1 MKKCNSIKLASFAV
15 LLAGTALFTP
25 DFTVTAESTQNI
37 SSSSQVHDQKNR
49 NGWKQVMQET
59 VQLGAPGI
67 LAKAY
72 NNGKTSSY
80 TAGVAD
86 LSTKKPVKSD
96 YRFRIGSVTK
106 TFTAT
111 TVLQL
116 VGENRVQLDDSIEK
130 WLPGLIQGNG
140 YDGNQITI
148 RQLLNHTSGIAEYLK
163 SKDADIMNSKKTYTA
178 EEIVKIGLSLP
189 PDFSP
194 GKGWS
199 YSNTGYVIL
208 GMLIEKITG
217 NSYAEEIEKRIIE
230 PLDLSNTFLPGNSPV
245 IPGKNHARGYV
256 KTEGTSELKDITY
269 YNPSLANS
277 AGDMISNAD
286 DLNKFFSSLL
296 NGKLLKERELKEML
310 TTVPVEGKAVGDG
323 YGLGIYETKLPNGV
337 SVWGHG
343 GGIPGFTTFAGGV
356 IGGKHTLAV
365 SINSLD
371 EVDIVSQ
378 FNKMMQI
385 EFNK

>member
-1 MKKCNSIKLASFAV
+1 MKKCNLIKLASLAV
-15 LLAGTALFTP
+15 LLAGTTLLTP
-25 DFTVTAESTQNI
+25 GFTVKAESVQNV
-37 SSSSQVHDQKNR
+37 SSSSQSNDQKNH
-49 NGWKQVMQET
+49 NGWKRVMQET
-59 VQLGAPGI
+59 VQLGTPGI
-67 LAKAY
+67 LAKASK
-72 NNGKTSSY
+72 NGKTSSY

-86 LSTKKPVKSD
+86 LSTKKPMKSD
-96 YRFRIGSVTK
+96 YCFRIGSVTK
-106 TFTAT
+106 SFTAT

-116 VGENRVQLDDSIEK
+116 VGENRVHLDDPIEK

-140 YDGNQITI
+140 YDGKQITV

-163 SKDADIMNSKKTYTA
+163 SKDADIMNTKKSYTA

-208 GMLIEKITG
+208 GMLIEKVTG

-230 PLDLSNTFLPGNSPV
+230 PLDLSNTFLPGNSTV
-245 IPGKNHARGYV
+245 IPGSNHARGYV
-256 KTEGTSELKDITY
+256 KNDETSELKDVTY
-269 YNPSLANS
+269 YNPSIASS

-296 NGKLLKERELKEML
+296 GGKLLKERELKEML
-310 TTVPVEGKAVGDG
+310 TTVPTGREDIRDG

-337 SVWGHG
+337 SVWGHT
-343 GGIPGFTTFAGGV
+343 GGIPGFTTFAGGI

-365 SINSLD
+365 NANSLGGI
-371 EVDIVSQ
+371 DIGTQ

-385 EFNK
+385 EFGK

>member
-1 MKKCNSIKLASFAV
+1 MKTRNQIKLASLAV
-15 LLAGTALFTP
+15 LLASTTLFTP
-25 DFTVTAESTQNI
+25 GFTVKAESAQNI
-37 SSSSQVHDQKNR
+37 SNASQVHDQKNR
-49 NGWKQVMQET
+49 NTWKQVMQET
-59 VQLGAPGI
+59 VQLGAVGI
-67 LAKAY
+67 LANAS
-72 NNGKTSSY
+72 NDAKTSSY

-130 WLPGLIQGNG
+130 WLPGLVQGNG

-189 PDFSP
+189 QDFSP
-194 GKGWS
+194 GKDWL

-256 KTEGTSELKDITY
+256 KMEGTSEWQDITY
-269 YNPSLANS
+269 YNPSLANA

-286 DLNKFFSSLL
+286 DLNTFFSSLL
-296 NGKLLKERELKEML
+296 GGKLLKERELKEML
-310 TTVPVEGKAVGDG
+310 TTVPVKGKEVGDG

-356 IGGKHTLAV
+356 IGGKHTLAI
-365 SINSLD
+365 SINSIGGID
-371 EVDIVSQ
+371 VVPQ
-378 FNKMMQI
+378 FNKMMKI
-385 EFNK
+385 EFEK

>member
-1 MKKCNSIKLASFAV
+1 MKKCNAIKLTSLAV
-15 LLAGTALFTP
+15 LLAGTTLFTP
-25 DFTVTAESTQNI
+25 GFTVKAESVQNI
-37 SSSSQVHDQKNR
+37 SSPSQAHDQKNR
-49 NGWKQVMQET
+49 NGWKQVMQES
-59 VQLGAPGI
+59 VQLGTPGI
-67 LAKAY
+67 LAKTS
-72 NNGKTSSY
+72 NNGKTSIY

-86 LSTKKPVKSD
+86 LSTKKPMKSD

-116 VGENRVQLDDSIEK
+116 VGENRVQLDDPIEK

-178 EEIVKIGLSLP
+178 EEIVKMGLSLP

-230 PLDLSNTFLPGNSPV
+230 PLDLSNTFLPGNSTV
-245 IPGKNHARGYV
+245 IPGKNHARGYM
-256 KTEGTSELKDITY
+256 KMEGTSELKDITY
-269 YNPSLANS
+269 YNPSLAKS

-286 DLNKFFSSLL
+286 DLNTFFSSLL
-296 NGKLLKERELKEML
+296 GGKLLRENQLKEML
-310 TTVPVEGKAVGDG
+310 TTVPVEGKGVGDG

-337 SVWGHG
+337 SIWGHG
-343 GGIPGFTTFAGGV
+343 GAIPGFTTFAGGV
-356 IGGKHTLAV
+356 IGGKHTLAA
-365 SINSLD
+365 SINSLGAI
-371 EVDIVSQ
+371 DIITQ

>member
-116 VGENRVQLDDSIEK
+116 VGGNRVQLDDSIEK

-296 NGKLLKERELKEML
+296 SGKLLKERELKEML

>member
-256 KTEGTSELKDITY
+256 KTEGTSELKDITS

-296 NGKLLKERELKEML
+296 SGKLLKERELKEML

>member
-1 MKKCNSIKLASFAV
+1 MKKRNSMKLASFAV

-86 LSTKKPVKSD
+86 LSTKKLVKSD

-178 EEIVKIGLSLP
+178 EEIVKIGLALP

-269 YNPSLANS
+269 YNPSLANA

-296 NGKLLKERELKEML
+296 SGKLLKERELKEML
-310 TTVPVEGKAVGDG
+310 TTVPIEGKGVGDA

-337 SVWGHG
+337 SIWGHG

-356 IGGKHTLAV
+356 IGGKHTLAISLN
-365 SINSLD
+365 SIGG
-371 EVDIVSQ
+371 VDIVPQ

>member
-1 MKKCNSIKLASFAV
+1 MKKCNLIKVTSLSV
-15 LLAGTALFTP
+15 LLAGTTLFTP
-25 DFTVTAESTQNI
+25 VFTVKAESVQNI
-37 SSSSQVHDQKNR
+37 SSLSQSHDQKNR
-49 NGWKQVMQET
+49 NGWEQVMQET
-59 VQLGAPGI
+59 VQLGTPGV
-67 LAKAY
+67 LAKTS
-72 NNGKTSSY
+72 NKGRTSSY
-80 TAGVAD
+80 IAGVVD
-86 LSTKKPVKSD
+86 LSTKKPMKSD

-116 VGENRVQLDDSIEK
+116 VGENRVQLDDPIEK

-178 EEIVKIGLSLP
+178 EEIVKMGLSLP

-230 PLDLSNTFLPGNSPV
+230 PLDLSNTFLPGNSTV

-256 KTEGTSELKDITY
+256 KIDETSELKDITY

-296 NGKLLKERELKEML
+296 GGKLLKENQLKEML
-310 TTVPVEGKAVGDG
+310 TTVPVEGKEVGDG

-343 GGIPGFTTFAGGV
+343 GAIPGFTTFAGGV
-356 IGGKHTLAV
+356 IGGKHTFSV
-365 SINSLD
+365 SINSLG
-371 EVDIVSQ
+371 VIDIGTQ

>member
-1 MKKCNSIKLASFAV
+1 MKKCNSIKLASLAF
-15 LLAGTALFTP
+15 LLAGTTLFTP
-25 DFTVTAESTQNI
+25 GFTVKAESAQNI
-37 SSSSQVHDQKNR
+37 SSSSEAHDQKNR

-59 VQLGAPGI
+59 VQLGTPGI
-67 LAKAY
+67 LAKTS

-86 LSTKKPVKSD
+86 LSTKKSIKSE

-116 VGENRVQLDDSIEK
+116 VGENRIQLDDPIEK

-194 GKGWS
+194 GKGWL

-245 IPGKNHARGYV
+245 IPGKNHARGYM
-256 KTEGTSELKDITY
+256 KIDETSELKDMTY

-286 DLNKFFSSLL
+286 DLNKFFSFLL
-296 NGKLLKERELKEML
+296 GGKLLKERELKEML
-310 TTVPVEGKAVGDG
+310 TTVPIEGKGVGDG

-343 GGIPGFTTFAGGV
+343 GAIPGFTTFVGGV
-356 IGGKHTLAV
+356 MGGKHTLAV
-365 SINSLD
+365 NINSLGAMD
-371 EVDIVSQ
+371 VFTQ

-385 EFNK
+385 EFKK

>member
-1 MKKCNSIKLASFAV
+1 MKKCNSIKVASLAV
-15 LLAGTALFTP
+15 LLAGTTLITP
-25 DFTVTAESTQNI
+25 GFTVKAESTQNI
-37 SSSSQVHDQKNR
+37 SNLSKAHDQKNR
-49 NGWKQVMQET
+49 NGWKRVMQET

-96 YRFRIGSVTK
+96 YHFRVGSVTK

-178 EEIVKIGLSLP
+178 EEIVKIGLALP

-208 GMLIEKITG
+208 GMLTEKITG

-296 NGKLLKERELKEML
+296 SGKLLKERELKEML

>member
-1 MKKCNSIKLASFAV
+1 MKKCTSIKLASLAV
-15 LLAGTALFTP
+15 LLAGTTLFTP
-25 DFTVTAESTQNI
+25 GFTVKAESTQNI
-37 SSSSQVHDQKNR
+37 TSPSQAHDQKNR

-59 VQLGAPGI
+59 VQLGTPGI
-67 LAKAY
+67 LAKTS
-72 NNGKTSSY
+72 NNGKTSNY

-86 LSTKKPVKSD
+86 LYNKKPMKSD

-116 VGENRVQLDDSIEK
+116 VGENRVQLDDPIEK

-178 EEIVKIGLSLP
+178 EEIVKIGLSLS

-194 GKGWS
+194 GKEWL

-245 IPGKNHARGYV
+245 IPGKNHARGYM
-256 KTEGTSELKDITY
+256 KIDETSELKDMTY

-286 DLNKFFSSLL
+286 DLNKFFSFLL
-296 NGKLLKERELKEML
+296 GGKLLKERELKEML
-310 TTVPVEGKAVGDG
+310 TTVPIEEKGLGDG

-343 GGIPGFTTFAGGV
+343 GSIPGFTTFAGGV
-356 IGGKHTLAV
+356 MGGKHTLAV
-365 SINSLD
+365 NINSLGAI
-371 EVDIVSQ
+371 DIFTQ

-385 EFNK
+385 EFKK

>member
-1 MKKCNSIKLASFAV
+1 MKTRNQIKLASLAV
-15 LLAGTALFTP
+15 LLAGTTLFTP
-25 DFTVTAESTQNI
+25 GFTVKAESVQNI
-37 SSSSQVHDQKNR
+37 FNASQVHDQKNR
-49 NGWKQVMQET
+49 NTWKQVMQET
-59 VQLGAPGI
+59 VQLGAVGI
-67 LAKAY
+67 LAKAS
-72 NNGKTSSY
+72 NDAKTSSY

-96 YRFRIGSVTK
+96 YRFRVGSVTK

-116 VGENRVQLDDSIEK
+116 VGENRVKLDDSIEK

-194 GKGWS
+194 GKDWL

-256 KTEGTSELKDITY
+256 KMEGTGEWKDITY
-269 YNPSLANS
+269 YNPSLANA

-286 DLNKFFSSLL
+286 DLNTFFSSLL
-296 NGKLLKERELKEML
+296 GGKLLKERELKEML
-310 TTVPVEGKAVGDG
+310 TTVPVKGKEVGDG

-356 IGGKHTLAV
+356 IGGKHTLAI
-365 SINSLD
+365 SINSIGGID
-371 EVDIVSQ
+371 VVPQ

-385 EFNK
+385 EFKK

>member
-25 DFTVTAESTQNI
+25 GFTVTAESTQNI

-59 VQLGAPGI
+59 VQLGAVGI
-67 LAKAY
+67 LAKAS

-178 EEIVKIGLSLP
+178 EEIVKIGLALP

-296 NGKLLKERELKEML
+296 SGKLLKERELKEML

-323 YGLGIYETKLPNGV
+323 YGLGIYETKLPNSV

>member
-1 MKKCNSIKLASFAV
+1 MKKCNSMKLASLAV
-15 LLAGTALFTP
+15 LLAGTTLITP
-25 DFTVTAESTQNI
+25 DFTVKAESTQSI
-37 SSSSQVHDQKNR
+37 SNLSKAHEQKNR
-49 NGWKQVMQET
+49 NGWKRVMQET

-116 VGENRVQLDDSIEK
+116 VGENRLQLDDPIEK
-130 WLPGLIQGNG
+130 WLPGLVQGNG

-178 EEIVKIGLSLP
+178 EEIVKIGLALP

-194 GKGWS
+194 GKSWS

-256 KTEGTSELKDITY
+256 KMEGTGELKDITY
-269 YNPSLANS
+269 YNPSLANA

-296 NGKLLKERELKEML
+296 GGKLLKERELKEML
-310 TTVPVEGKAVGDG
+310 TTVPIEGKGVGDA

-356 IGGKHTLAV
+356 IGGKHTLAISLN
-365 SINSLD
+365 SIGG
-371 EVDIVSQ
+371 VDIVPQ

>member
-1 MKKCNSIKLASFAV
+1 MKKCNSIKLASLAV
-15 LLAGTALFTP
+15 LLAGTTLFTP
-25 DFTVTAESTQNI
+25 GFTVKAESVQNL
-37 SSSSQVHDQKNR
+37 SSPSQSDDQKNR

-59 VQLGAPGI
+59 VQLGTPGI
-67 LAKAY
+67 LAKTS

-86 LSTKKPVKSD
+86 LSTKKSIKSE

-116 VGENRVQLDDSIEK
+116 VGENRIQLDDPIEK

-163 SKDADIMNSKKTYTA
+163 SKDADIMNAKKTYTA

-194 GKGWS
+194 GKGWL

-245 IPGKNHARGYV
+245 IPGKNHARGYM
-256 KTEGTSELKDITY
+256 KIDETSELKDMTY

-286 DLNKFFSSLL
+286 DLNKFFSFLL
-296 NGKLLKERELKEML
+296 GGKLLKERELKEML
-310 TTVPVEGKAVGDG
+310 TTVPIEGKGVGDG

-343 GGIPGFTTFAGGV
+343 GAIPGFTTFVGGV
-356 IGGKHTLAV
+356 MGGKHTLAV
-365 SINSLD
+365 NINSLGAMD
-371 EVDIVSQ
+371 VFTQ

-385 EFNK
+385 EFKK

>member
-1 MKKCNSIKLASFAV
+1 MKLASLTV
-15 LLAGTALFTP
+15 LLAGTTLFTLG
-25 DFTVTAESTQNI
+25 FTVKAESTQSI
-37 SSSSQVHDQKNR
+37 SNLSKVHDQKNQ
-49 NGWKQVMQET
+49 NGWKQVLQET
-59 VQLGAPGI
+59 IKIGAPGV
-67 LAKAY
+67 LAKTS
-72 NNGKTSSY
+72 NKGKINSY

-86 LSTKKPVKSD
+86 LNTKKPVKSD

-116 VGENRVQLDDSIEK
+116 VGENRVQPDDPIEK
-130 WLPGLIQGNG
+130 WLPGLVQGNG

-163 SKDADIMNSKKTYTA
+163 SKDADVMNSKKTYTA

-194 GKGWS
+194 GKDWL

-256 KTEGTSELKDITY
+256 KIEETGELKDITY
-269 YNPSLANS
+269 YNPSLANA

-296 NGKLLKERELKEML
+296 GGKLLKERELKEML
-310 TTVPVEGKAVGDG
+310 TTVPIEGKGVGDG
-323 YGLGIYETKLPNGV
+323 YGLGIYKTKLSNGV

-343 GGIPGFTTFAGGV
+343 GSIPGFMTFAGGV
-356 IGGKHTLAV
+356 IGGKHTFAV
-365 SINSLD
+365 NVNSLGP
-371 EVDIVSQ
+371 VDILTQ
-378 FNKMMQI
+378 FNKMMQV

>member
-25 DFTVTAESTQNI
+25 GFTVTAESTQNI

-59 VQLGAPGI
+59 VQLGAVGI
-67 LAKAY
+67 LAKAS
-72 NNGKTSSY
+72 NSGKTSSF

-86 LSTKKPVKSD
+86 LSTKKPVNSD

-116 VGENRVQLDDSIEK
+116 VGENRLQLDDPIEK
-130 WLPGLIQGNG
+130 WLPGLVQGNG

-194 GKGWS
+194 GKDWL

-256 KTEGTSELKDITY
+256 KMEGTGELKDITY
-269 YNPSLANS
+269 YNPSLANA

-296 NGKLLKERELKEML
+296 GGKLLKERELKEML
-310 TTVPVEGKAVGDG
+310 TTVPIEGKGVGDA

-356 IGGKHTLAV
+356 IGGKHTLAISLN
-365 SINSLD
+365 SIGG
-371 EVDIVSQ
+371 VDIVPQ

>member
-1 MKKCNSIKLASFAV
+1 MKKCNLIKLASLAV
-15 LLAGTALFTP
+15 LLAGTTLFTP
-25 DFTVTAESTQNI
+25 GFQVKAESVQNI
-37 SSSSQVHDQKNR
+37 SSPSQSHDQKNR

-59 VQLGAPGI
+59 VQLGTPGV
-67 LAKAY
+67 LAKTS
-72 NNGKTSSY
+72 NNGKISSY

-86 LSTKKPVKSD
+86 LSTKKPMKSD

-116 VGENRVQLDDSIEK
+116 VGENRVQLDDPIEK
-130 WLPGLIQGNG
+130 WLPGLIQENG

-217 NSYAEEIEKRIIE
+217 NSYAEEIEKRIIG
-230 PLDLSNTFLPGNSPV
+230 PLDLSNTFLPGNSTV
-245 IPGKNHARGYV
+245 IPGKNHARGYM
-256 KTEGTSELKDITY
+256 KIDEKSDLKDMTD

-296 NGKLLKERELKEML
+296 GGKLLKENQLKEMI
-310 TTVPVEGKAVGDG
+310 TTVPVEGKGVGDG
-323 YGLGIYETKLPNGV
+323 YGLGIYETKLSNGV
-337 SVWGHG
+337 SIWGHA

-356 IGGKHTLAV
+356 IGGQHTFAV
-365 SINSLD
+365 SINSLGAI
-371 EVDIVSQ
+371 DIGTQ
-378 FNKMMQI
+378 FNKMMKI

>member
-15 LLAGTALFTP
+15 LLAGTTLFTP
-25 DFTVTAESTQNI
+25 GFTVKAESTQNI
-37 SSSSQVHDQKNR
+37 SSAPQVHDQKNR
-49 NGWKQVMQET
+49 NTWKQVMQET
-59 VQLGAPGI
+59 VQLGTPGI
-67 LAKAY
+67 LAKAS

-86 LSTKKPVKSD
+86 LSTKKPMKSD

-116 VGENRVQLDDSIEK
+116 VGENRVKLDDSIEK

-148 RQLLNHTSGIAEYLK
+148 RQLLNHTSGIADYLK

-194 GKGWS
+194 GKDWL

-230 PLDLSNTFLPGNSPV
+230 PLDLPNTFLPGNSPV
-245 IPGKNHARGYV
+245 IPGKNHARGYM
-256 KTEGTSELKDITY
+256 KIDDKGELKDMTD
-269 YNPSLANS
+269 YNPSLANA
-277 AGDMISNAD
+277 AGDMISNTD

-296 NGKLLKERELKEML
+296 GGKLLKERELKEML
-310 TTVPVEGKAVGDG
+310 TTVPVEGKGVGDG

-343 GGIPGFTTFAGGV
+343 GAIPGFTTFAGGV
-356 IGGKHTLAV
+356 IGGKHIFAV
-365 SINSLD
+365 NTNSLGAI
-371 EVDIVSQ
+371 DILTQ

>member
-15 LLAGTALFTP
+15 LLTGTALFTP

-178 EEIVKIGLSLP
+178 EEIVKIGLALP

-296 NGKLLKERELKEML
+296 SGKLLKERELKEML

>member
-1 MKKCNSIKLASFAV
+1 MKKCNSIKLASLAV
-15 LLAGTALFTP
+15 LLAGTTLFTP
-25 DFTVTAESTQNI
+25 GFTVKAESAQNI
-37 SSSSQVHDQKNR
+37 SSSSEAHDQKNR

-59 VQLGAPGI
+59 VQLGTPGI
-67 LAKAY
+67 LAKTS

-86 LSTKKPVKSD
+86 LSTKKSIKSE

-116 VGENRVQLDDSIEK
+116 VGENRIQLDDPIEK

-194 GKGWS
+194 GKGWL

-245 IPGKNHARGYV
+245 IPGKNHARGYM
-256 KTEGTSELKDITY
+256 KIDETSELKDMTY

-286 DLNKFFSSLL
+286 DLNKFFSFLL
-296 NGKLLKERELKEML
+296 GGKLLKERELKEML
-310 TTVPVEGKAVGDG
+310 TTVSIEGKGVGDG

-343 GGIPGFTTFAGGV
+343 GAIPGFTTFVGGV
-356 IGGKHTLAV
+356 MGGKHTLAV
-365 SINSLD
+365 NINSLGAMD
-371 EVDIVSQ
+371 VFTQ

-385 EFNK
+385 EFKK

>member
-296 NGKLLKERELKEML
+296 SGKLLKERELKEML